1 MAKPERWPRHA
12 EVDVRLELA
21 IDDDETVLLT
31 SLATASVRDGTA
43 FVGADADYDAVS
55 EVAIERFRA
64 DPA

>member
-1 MAKPERWPRHA
+1 M
-12 EVDVRLELA
+12 RLELA
-21 IDDDETVLLT
+21 IDDDETVRLT

-43 FVGADADYDAVS
+43 FVGADAVS